1 MGTTRKEGPRAGLG
15 QSATIAL
22 VVMRR
27 SIAGALSI
35 CLAATLWGLDGVV
48 LTPRLFNLSVP
59 FVVFLLHLV
68 PFVLMQPFLFATYG
82 VVRRLKMEDWVTL
95 SLVAL
100 CGGIL
105 GTFAIVKALF
115 LVDFNQLSV
124 VVLLQKL
131 QPIFA
136 IVLAGILLGE
146 RITSRFL
153 LWAAVALGGA
163 YFLTFGLRLPEIG
176 TGSSSTTA
184 AIWAAVAAAAFGSAT
199 VFGKRLLK
207 SLDFRQATF
216 ARYGLTTLL
225 ALFYL
230 LIGGEGLPFETV
242 TQTNW
247 MLILVIGLTT
257 GSGAIFLYYFGLSR
271 VKASVSA
278 ICELCLPLSAI
289 VFDYLVNGSVLG
301 PWQWAGAAAL
311 ILAIFKVSVSP
322 RAPQTDESPA

>member
-1 MGTTRKEGPRAGLG
+1 
-15 QSATIAL
+15 
-22 VVMRR
+22 MRR

-59 FVVFLLHLV
+59 LVVFLLHLV

-95 SLVAL
+95 TLVAL

-115 LVDFNQLSV
+115 LVDFNQVSV

-136 IVLAGILLGE
+136 IVLAGVLLGE

-153 LWAAVALGGA
+153 FWATLAIVGA
-163 YFLTFGLRLPEIG
+163 YLLTFGLSLPEV
-176 TGSSSTTA
+176 GSGSSTTIA
-184 AIWAAVAAAAFGSAT
+184 AAWAAVAAAAFGSAT
-199 VFGKRLLK
+199 VFGKRLLA

-225 ALFYL
+225 ALIYL
-230 LIGGEGLPFETV
+230 LIGGEGLSFESV
-242 TQTNW
+242 TSTNW
-247 MLILVIGLTT
+247 LLILVIGLTT

-271 VKASVSA
+271 VRASVSA

-289 VFDYLVNGSVLG
+289 VFDYFVNGSVLG
-301 PWQWAGAAAL
+301 PWQWSGAAVL
-311 ILAIFKVSVSP
+311 ILAIFKVSVTPQAP
-322 RAPQTDESPA
+322 RTRDSPA

>member
-1 MGTTRKEGPRAGLG
+1 
-15 QSATIAL
+15 
-22 VVMRR
+22 MRP
-27 SIAGALSI
+27 SILGALSI
-35 CLAATLWGLDGVV
+35 CLAAVLWGLDGVV

-68 PFVLMQPFLFATYG
+68 PFTLMQPFLFATYG
-82 VVRRLKMEDWVTL
+82 VVRRLKIEDWVTL
-95 SLVAL
+95 TLVAL

-131 QPIFA
+131 QPVFA
-136 IVLAGILLGE
+136 IVLAGVLLGE
-146 RITSRFL
+146 KITSRFL
-153 LWAAVALGGA
+153 LWATLALFGA
-163 YFLTFGLRLPEIG
+163 YLLTFGWRVPEIG
-176 TGSSSTTA
+176 NSSSTTIA
-184 AIWAAVAAAAFGSAT
+184 AAWAAVAAAAFGSAT
-199 VFGKRLLK
+199 VFGKRLLE

-225 ALFYL
+225 ALIYL
-230 LIGGEGLPFETV
+230 LLGGEGLPFATV
-242 TQTNW
+242 TPTNW
-247 MLILVIGLTT
+247 LLILVIGLTT

-301 PWQWAGAAAL
+301 PWQWVGAATL
-311 ILAIFKVSVSP
+311 ILAIFKVSVRP
-322 RAPQTDESPA
+322 RAPRTPEIPA